1 MIKSNQRQLNILHV
15 VMDAI
20 IMIVAYFAAWAIKF
34 GEAFLNSS
42 DHSMYGVYVVALIVI
57 VPSFLIL
64 YSMFGLYT
72 PKRMHGQKYEMFNIF
87 KANTVGVVSWI
98 LILYMAHLEHFSREM
113 IFIFLGI
120 NIFLELLAR
129 VGLRMFLRHIRKKGF
144 NQKLSVYGREIV
156 IQPLHKKTT
165 DFWPVVW
172 DIRKKFN
179 DRVRFIKLDFRGEGE
194 NKSADGLM
202 ALITQ
207 LARKGDCAALL
218 ELSHKPGS
226 PEINL
231 QELHDDLTHIAAICL
246 NEGIFDLTV
255 HFAYFGC
262 YRYGADIMAQFG
274 IEEEAISSFGVE
286 LLSCFDGNSPTF
298 ALIQWMDKMNKILK
312 DYANT
317 GILQKGRKKGP
328 RRKAC

>member
-1 MIKSNQRQLNILHV
+1 
-15 VMDAI
+15 
-20 IMIVAYFAAWAIKF
+20 
-34 GEAFLNSS
+34 
-42 DHSMYGVYVVALIVI
+42 
-57 VPSFLIL
+57 
-64 YSMFGLYT
+64 
-72 PKRMHGQKYEMFNIF
+72 
-87 KANTVGVVSWI
+87 
-98 LILYMAHLEHFSREM
+98 
-113 IFIFLGI
+113 
-120 NIFLELLAR
+120 
-129 VGLRMFLRHIRKKGF
+129 
-144 NQKLSVYGREIV
+144 
-156 IQPLHKKTT
+156 
-165 DFWPVVW
+165 
-172 DIRKKFN
+172 
-179 DRVRFIKLDFRGEGE
+179 
-194 NKSADGLM
+194 M

-255 HFAYFGC
+255 HFAHFGC

-298 ALIQWMDKMNKILK
+298 ALIQWMDKMNEILK

>member
-1 MIKSNQRQLNILHV
+1 M
-15 VMDAI
+15 
-20 IMIVAYFAAWAIKF
+20 
-34 GEAFLNSS
+34 
-42 DHSMYGVYVVALIVI
+42 
-57 VPSFLIL
+57 
-64 YSMFGLYT
+64 
-72 PKRMHGQKYEMFNIF
+72 
-87 KANTVGVVSWI
+87 
-98 LILYMAHLEHFSREM
+98 
-113 IFIFLGI
+113 
-120 NIFLELLAR
+120 
-129 VGLRMFLRHIRKKGF
+129 
-144 NQKLSVYGREIV
+144 
-156 IQPLHKKTT
+156 
-165 DFWPVVW
+165 VW

-226 PEINL
+226 SEINL
-231 QELHDDLTHIAAICL
+231 QELHDDLTNIAAICL

-255 HFAYFGC
+255 HFAHFGC

-286 LLSCFDGNSPTF
+286 LLGCFDGNSPTF
-298 ALIQWMDKMNKILK
+298 ALIQWMDKMNEILK